1 MDYATARGIV
11 DSWFWDT
18 SIDPRRMK
26 RAERVVM
33 EKGNLFLAYNRG
45 MLAFYQGRAKTDNP
59 FPPGA
64 RRDQWEQGFNYGVA
78 T

>member
-11 DSWFWDT
+11 DSWWHYPSLDNRKF
-18 SIDPRRMK
+18 K

-33 EKGNLFLAYNRG
+33 PRNNLASAYYQG
-45 MLAFYQGRAKTDNP
+45 MKAFYQGRPKTTNP

-64 RRDQWEQGFNYGVA
+64 RRDQWEQGFNYGAAV
-78 T
+78 